1 MVLVCQVCGEE
12 MRVEENTDL
21 EYIAYLWTLESGA
34 KSYQPTPR
42 DVFVVVNHPHGVEGL
57 IDKRTGERWLERL
70 ENGGDTMAINR
81 DRIKRLERDAR
92 GDLDSFLL
100 LDGSRYY
107 FDPAEA
113 YKELFSHALDL
124 QLGRVG
130 EPPELFRKLCEAK
143 DPAAVLD
150 RLAPENPQ
158 AAFVNVAEMYD
169 RDALI
174 NERRLIPLVAG
185 EPEELSE
192 K

>member
-1 MVLVCQVCGEE
+1 MGLRDQLKRLRID
-12 MRVEENTDL
+12 MRGG
-21 EYIAYLWTLESGA
+21 LES
-34 KSYQPTPR
+34 
-42 DVFVVVNHPHGVEGL
+42 FE
-57 IDKRTGERWLERL
+57 
-70 ENGGDTMAINR
+70 
-81 DRIKRLERDAR
+81 
-92 GDLDSFLL
+92 L
-100 LDGSRYY
+100 LDGSRYW
-107 FDPAEA
+107 FEVMEVHR
-113 YKELFSHALDL
+113 ELFSHALDL